1 MARSYV
7 GQRREC
13 SLLAALILSACGF
26 IARRQ
31 DEWPS
36 IAQKSHG
43 GALGTRSIAQ
53 KSQDPVSA
61 GT

>member
-1 MARSYV
+1 
-7 GQRREC
+7 
-13 SLLAALILSACGF
+13 LAALILSACGF

-36 IAQKSHG
+36 IAQNSHG

-53 KSQDPVSA
+53 KSQEPVWV